1 MVMNEFTRIR
11 ITRQIAIMSAHARAH
26 LARGEYQ
33 AAARAQAWADAA
45 KAERARYGDAFRRR
59 PAEHGVVPGLWGRR
73 AHRSA
78 GESMHGELVG

>member
-1 MVMNEFTRIR
+1 MNEFTRTR
-11 ITRQIAIMSAHARAH
+11 ITRQIRIMSAHAIAH
-26 LARGEYQ
+26 RDRGEDV

-45 KAERARYGDAFRRR
+45 KEQRDQYGDAFRRR
-59 PAEHGVVPGLWGRR
+59 HVDHGPRPSFWGRR

>member
-11 ITRQIAIMSAHARAH
+11 ITRQIRIMSAHAIAH

-45 KAERARYGDAFRRR
+45 KAEKAQYGDAFRPRR
-59 PAEHGVVPGLWGRR
+59 VDHEPVPGLWGRR

-78 GESMHGELVG
+78 GESVLGRVLG